1 MIYSM
6 TGFGRGEYT
15 ENDRKITVEMKS
27 VNHRYCDVN
36 VRLPR
41 KLNFLENDIKAFVKK
56 KLSRGKVDVFINYE
70 DNSEKQESIRFN
82 EGLAQEYMTYFQ
94 KISET
99 FDIKNDISVSHL
111 TRYPDVLVIEEQGD
125 DEDLLWK
132 IMKSALALAV
142 EKILVTR
149 STEGE
154 LLKTDILGK
163 LDIMTAALSEVEKE
177 SPKVVEDHKTKMEAR
192 LEDLM
197 ANVPVDE
204 ERLAVEVAIFADKCC
219 IDEEIVRL
227 RSHIE
232 HMSSTFKLN
241 QPIGRKLDFLAQE
254 MNREANT
261 ILSKANSIRIS
272 EHGLEL
278 KTEIEK
284 IREQIQNIE

>member
-6 TGFGRGEYT
+6 TGFGRGEFT
-15 ENDRKITVEMKS
+15 ENDRKMIVEMKS

-56 KLSRGKVDVFINYE
+56 KLSRGKVDLFINYE

-82 EGLAQEYMTYFQ
+82 ESLAREYMSYF
-94 KISET
+94 KKMAET
-99 FDIKNDISVSHL
+99 FDIRNDVAVSHIS
-111 TRYPDVLVIEEQGD
+111 RYPDVLVIEEQGD
-125 DEDLLWK
+125 DEDLLWSL
-132 IMKSALALAV
+132 MAGALNLAV
-142 EKILVTR
+142 EKMINTR
-149 STEGE
+149 MTEGE
-154 LLKTDILGK
+154 LLKKDIFGK
-163 LDIMTAALSEVEKE
+163 LDIMTNALVEIDKQ
-177 SPKVVEDHKTKMEAR
+177 SPQVVADYKVK
-192 LEDLM
+192 LENRIAELM
-197 ANVPVDE
+197 DNVSVDA
-204 ERLAVEVAIFADKCC
+204 ERLSVEVAIFADKCC

-232 HMSSTFKLN
+232 HMTKTLGLG

-261 ILSKANSIRIS
+261 ILSKANSILIS
-272 EHGLEL
+272 NHALEL

>member
-6 TGFGRGEYT
+6 TGFGRGEHV
-15 ENDRKITVEMKS
+15 EADRKMIVEMKS

-41 KLNFLENDIKAFVKK
+41 KLNFLENDIKAHVKK
-56 KLSRGKVDVFINYE
+56 RLSRGKVDVYLTYE

-82 EGLAQEYMTYFQ
+82 EGLATEYLKYFQ
-94 KISET
+94 LMADKFDLEN
-99 FDIKNDISVSHL
+99 DIKVSHVS
-111 TRYPDVLVIEEQGD
+111 RYPDVLVLEEQGD

-132 IMKSALALAV
+132 ILKVALDRSID
-142 EKILVTR
+142 KMITTR
-149 STEGE
+149 NTEGE

-163 LDIMTAALSEVEKE
+163 LDIMTAALTEIEKQAPQVVSEYKEK
-177 SPKVVEDHKTKMEAR
+177 
-192 LEDLM
+192 LENRITELM
-197 ANVPVDE
+197 GKPTVDE

-219 IDEEIVRL
+219 VDEEIVRL
-227 RSHIE
+227 QSHIK
-232 HMSSTFKLN
+232 HMKDTLDLG

-261 ILSKANSIRIS
+261 ILSKANSILVS
-272 EHGLEL
+272 NHALEL

>member
-6 TGFGRGEYT
+6 TGFGRGEFT
-15 ENDRKITVEMKS
+15 ENDRKMIVEMKS

-56 KLSRGKVDVFINYE
+56 KLSRGKVDLFINYE

-82 EGLAQEYMTYFQ
+82 ESLAREYMSYF
-94 KISET
+94 KKMAET
-99 FDIKNDISVSHL
+99 FDIRNDVAVSHIS
-111 TRYPDVLVIEEQGD
+111 RYPDVLVIEEQGD
-125 DEDLLWK
+125 DEDLLWSL
-132 IMKSALALAV
+132 MAGALNLAV
-142 EKILVTR
+142 EKMINTR
-149 STEGE
+149 MTEGE
-154 LLKTDILGK
+154 LLKKDIFGK
-163 LDIMTAALSEVEKE
+163 LDIMTNALVEIDKQ
-177 SPKVVEDHKTKMEAR
+177 SPQVVADYKLK
-192 LEDLM
+192 LENRIAELM
-197 ANVPVDE
+197 DNVAVDA
-204 ERLAVEVAIFADKCC
+204 ERLSVEVAIFADKCC

-232 HMSSTFKLN
+232 HMTNTLALS

-261 ILSKANSIRIS
+261 ILSKANSILIS
-272 EHGLEL
+272 NHALEL